1 MTAKHSDLG
10 RIQEIY
16 DVVTQTQRQMCELE
30 LSKVR
35 FLEPANTE
43 DDLIAEGLI
52 NRVLRVAEEAGRI
65 GDDTAQRYGFDTK
78 GASGV
83 RNRLTHAYGEID
95 RDIIWQV
102 ISEDFDELIRSCHA
116 FCDDEGL
123 ELS

>member
-1 MTAKHSDLG
+1 MIANHSDLG
-10 RIQEIY
+10 RIQGIY
-16 DVVTQTQRQMCELE
+16 DVVTQTQRQMRELE
-30 LSKVR
+30 FSKVR

-52 NRVLRVAEEAGRI
+52 IRVLRVAEEAGRI

-83 RNRLTHAYGEID
+83 RNRLAHAYGEID

-116 FCDDEGL
+116 FCDDKGL